1 MATILLVEDNEDV
14 QASIKLFAQRR
25 GHDLFVAG
33 DGNEGLKLYDTVEPD
48 IVLMDI
54 MMPDKDGI
62 EMSKELMRV
71 HPEAIIFVYSGAPTA
86 ETDYFALLVEYG
98 VKRCFTKPVPM
109 KDLEAAIN
117 EELAIGTSVTQKP
130 DNSPAN
136 PS

>member
-33 DGNEGLKLYDTVEPD
+33 NGNEGLKLYDTVEPD

-62 EMSKELMRV
+62 EMSKELMRA
-71 HPEAIIFVYSGAPTA
+71 HPEAVVFGYSGAA
-86 ETDYFALLVEYG
+86 LATDYFKLLKMYG
-98 VKRCFTKPVPM
+98 VKRCFLKPLPM
-109 KDLEAAIN
+109 KELEAAIN
-117 EELAIGTSVTQKP
+117 EELPVAATDDARG
-130 DNSPAN
+130 
-136 PS
+136 